1 MDKFGKSQPVRR
13 LEDRRFLTGAGRYV
27 DDIVPEGALH
37 AVFVRSQVAHG
48 RLAPVDLEE
57 ARGMPGVVL
66 AMAAGDLAAMGVDY
80 SLGTTAV
87 TNRDGSP
94 AVEPRR
100 PVLAE
105 GKVRFV
111 GDPVAVIVAETRA
124 QAKDAAESVFADVEE
139 LGVKLDLAPGGVAIH
154 EEAPDN
160 VAFDWQAGDSAAAE
174 AAIAGAAHVVTTR
187 IVDNRVICNA
197 MEPRG
202 CFAEWDGERLHFC
215 YGGQGVWGV
224 KEDLLACLG
233 LGKEQV
239 RVTTPDVGGG
249 FGMKG
254 FGYPEYFAVAAC
266 ARSLGRPVRWMSER
280 TEAMLSDNAGRD
292 LVSDTTLAFDP
303 EFRIVAYKVDTA
315 CNLGAYLS
323 GYAQQ
328 IQTELFAKVAMGV
341 YDVQTVVV
349 NCRGFFTNTVQV
361 DAYRGAGRPEA
372 MLALERSIDN
382 AARALGVDSRELRR
396 KNFIRPER
404 FPYKTAI
411 AETYDVGEFDRVLTS
426 AEANA
431 DSAGFAARRAESEAR
446 GRLRGQG
453 LCYYIESI
461 LGDRAEDSRV
471 VFEADGAVSLYVG
484 TQSNGQGHETVFAT
498 FLADHAGI
506 PADAVRVVQGDS
518 DLVPRGG
525 GTGGSRSV
533 TMQTG
538 ATLAAVSTITR
549 QFAGYLAER
558 FGSEDVAF
566 DDERF
571 RIEGSND
578 TPTMLEV
585 AEMARAD
592 GRTDILDVRESWS
605 VENMSFP
612 NGAHVA
618 EVEIDPETGTVAVD
632 RYSVT
637 DDLGNM
643 INPLLAEG
651 QVHGGVV
658 QGIGQAICEHVAHDE
673 DGQVLT
679 ATFMDYGMPRAAD
692 VPMIA
697 FDTEPVPSLYNPM
710 GMKGCGEAGTVGAL
724 AAVANAVADAM
735 ACRGVEMV
743 DMPYTPAKVWHA
755 LNAGGG
761 AARS

>member
-27 DDIVPEGALH
+27 DDIVPDDALY

-48 RLAPVDLEE
+48 HLAPVDLDEVR
-57 ARGMPGVVL
+57 AMPGVAL
-66 AMAAGDLAAMGVDY
+66 AMGSDDLAAMGVDY
-80 SLGTTAV
+80 SLGTKVV
-87 TNRDGSP
+87 TNSDGSTP
-94 AVEPRR
+94 AEPRR
-100 PVLAE
+100 PILAE

-111 GDPVAVIVAETRA
+111 GDPVAVVVAETRA
-124 QAKDAAESVFADVEE
+124 QAKDAAESVFADVDE
-139 LGVKLDLAPGGVAIH
+139 LGAKLDLAPGGAAVH
-154 EEAPDN
+154 EEVPDN
-160 VAFDWQAGDSAAAE
+160 VAFEWQAGDGAAVEGAVAE
-174 AAIAGAAHVVTTR
+174 AAHVVTTR
-187 IVDNRVICNA
+187 VADNRVICNS

-202 CFAEWDGERLHFC
+202 CFAEWDGKRLHFS
-215 YGGQGVWGV
+215 YSGQGVWGM
-224 KEDLLACLG
+224 KEDLIACFRLG
-233 LGKEQV
+233 TEQV

-249 FGMKG
+249 FGMKA

-266 ARSLGRPVRWMSER
+266 AKALGRPVRWMSER
-280 TEAMLSDNAGRD
+280 TEAMLADNSGRD
-292 LVSDTTLAFDP
+292 LVSDTTLAFDS
-303 EFRIVAYKVDTA
+303 EFRILAYKVDTS

-323 GYAQQ
+323 GEAQQ

-341 YDVQTVVV
+341 YDVRAVAL
-349 NCRGFFTNTVQV
+349 NCKGFFTNTGQV

-372 MLALERSIDN
+372 ILALERSIDN
-382 AARALGVDSRELRR
+382 AARALGVDPHELRR
-396 KNFIRPER
+396 KNFIPPAK

-411 AETYDVGEFDRVLTS
+411 AETYDVGEFDRVLTA
-426 AEANA
+426 AEVNS
-431 DSAGFAARRAESEAR
+431 DHAGFAARRAESEAR

-461 LGDRAEDSRV
+461 LGDKIEGARV
-471 VFEADGAVSLYVG
+471 VFEGDGTVSLYVG

-498 FLADHAGI
+498 FLADHTGI

-518 DLVPRGG
+518 DLVPSGG

-538 ATLAAVSTITR
+538 ATLVAVATIRT
-549 QFAGYLAER
+549 QFGAYLADK
-558 FGSEDVAF
+558 FGSEDVEF
-566 DDERF
+566 DDDRF
-571 RIEGSND
+571 RIEGSNE

-592 GRTDILDVRESWS
+592 GRTDILDVKEDWS
-605 VENMSFP
+605 VDNMSFP

-618 EVEIDPETGTVAVD
+618 EVEIDPDTGTVVVD

-658 QGIGQAICEHVAHDE
+658 QGIGQAICEHVAYDE
-673 DGQVLT
+673 DGQLLT

-692 VPMIA
+692 VPMIG

-724 AAVANAVADAM
+724 GAVANAVADAM
-735 ACRGVEMV
+735 ACRGVETV

-755 LNAGGG
+755 LNAGGVAG
-761 AARS
+761 

>member
-1 MDKFGKSQPVRR
+1 MEKFGKAQPVRR

-27 DDIVPEGALH
+27 DDIVPDDALY

-48 RLAPVDLEE
+48 HLVSVDLEE

-66 AMAAGDLAAMGVDY
+66 AMASDDLAAMGVDY
-80 SLGTTAV
+80 SLGTKVV
-87 TNRDGSP
+87 TNSDGST
-94 AVEPRR
+94 AAEPRR
-100 PVLAE
+100 PILAE

-111 GDPVAVIVAETRA
+111 GEPVAVVVAESLA

-139 LGVKLDLAPGGVAIH
+139 IGAKLELAPGGDAIH
-154 EEAPDN
+154 EEVPDN
-160 VAFDWQAGDSAAAE
+160 VAFDWRAGDAAAVDG
-174 AAIAGAAHVVTTR
+174 AIAGAAHVVATR
-187 IVDNRVICNA
+187 VADNRVICNS

-202 CFAEWDGERLHFC
+202 CFAEWDGKRLHFSFS
-215 YGGQGVWGV
+215 GQGVWGM
-224 KEDLLACLG
+224 KEDLITCFG
-233 LGKEQV
+233 LGKDQV
-239 RVTTPDVGGG
+239 RVTIPDVGGG
-249 FGMKG
+249 FGMKA

-266 ARSLGRPVRWMSER
+266 AKSLGRPVRWISER
-280 TEAMLSDNAGRD
+280 TEAMLTDNSGRD
-292 LVSDTTLAFDP
+292 LVSETTLAFDS
-303 EFRIVAYKVDTA
+303 EFRIVAYKVNTC

-323 GYAQQ
+323 GEAQQ

-341 YDVQTVVV
+341 YDVQTIALH
-349 NCRGFFTNTVQV
+349 CKGFFTNTGQV

-382 AARALGVDSRELRR
+382 AARVLGVDPHELRR
-396 KNFIRPER
+396 KNFISPAK

-411 AETYDVGEFDRVLTS
+411 AETYDVGNFDRVLTS
-426 AEANA
+426 AEANS
-431 DSAGFAARRAESEAR
+431 DCAGFAARRAESEAR

-461 LGDRAEDSRV
+461 LGDQIEDARV
-471 VFEADGAVSLYVG
+471 VFEESGAVSLYVG

-498 FLADHAGI
+498 FLADHTGI
-506 PADAVRVVQGDS
+506 PADAIRIVQGDS
-518 DLVPRGG
+518 DLIPSGG

-538 ATLAAVSTITR
+538 ATLATVATITNR
-549 QFAGYLAER
+549 FGEYLARKFE
-558 FGSEDVAF
+558 SDDVEF

-571 RIEGSND
+571 RIEGSNE

-585 AEMARAD
+585 ADMARAD
-592 GRTDILDVRESWS
+592 GRTDILDVKERWS

-612 NGAHVA
+612 NGAHLA
-618 EVEIDPETGTVAVD
+618 EVEIDPETGTVVVD

-658 QGIGQAICEHVAHDE
+658 QGIGQAICEHVAYDE
-673 DGQVLT
+673 DGQLLT

-692 VPMIA
+692 VPMIG

-724 AAVANAVADAM
+724 GAVANAVADAM
-735 ACRGVEMV
+735 ACRGVETV

-755 LNAGGG
+755 LNAGGVAG
-761 AARS
+761 